1 MGSGAAMAEQL
12 TEVDT
17 TYVGA
22 YDMET
27 VDVTYRTANTTDDP
41 AIAVQANVGLRMNTL
56 TGKIL
61 LESGNF
67 DNSIEKDG
75 LIGLS
80 IVGSSTDK
88 QTSLENLTITINSH
102 DSSEPPPVPNGE
114 TTAGTAYIYG
124 VTGDRSDTISLTN
137 TDITINA
144 HSNKNG
150 AWIYGLGYER
160 LTLGMK
166 IGIVDADSSITIR
179 DTDPGVARYAG
190 IFAND
195 IEEFH
200 GTVDIESVSETI
212 GASSQGA
219 GIRITGGAGDAILAG
234 TVKVNTVDTATGI
247 SLKGGADTI
256 STRIET
262 QAAGTA
268 LGIMVNA
275 NAGRVNSISSQITAT
290 GKLSD
295 LISSHNAGSATG
307 IHIESGTV
315 GSISS
320 QVTASGDGSYVFG
333 VIVYNTKFTDNE
345 ASPYVESINGAINVN
360 YGGLGY
366 NNSTAGIASHLGSS
380 LTYADGTVHQT
391 GFGELRGTVT
401 ATGERNAVGLEL
413 RAGYGIPD
421 AMAGTTPSLNVSGTI
436 YGSISATTTE
446 TYILRPGQTDTS
458 GNYIPELNGSR
469 DSIHAKSTVAIRV
482 DEGIETFEQVS
493 NVSELFPDG
502 YPSKNDPNEAQ
513 VERATLVFGNGA
525 SAVARVGTGYGDAI
539 GFSTQNLALRTENAN
554 DRVTLIG
561 DITSVAHGGFI
572 KTGADS
578 VDITT
583 ENSPTGELIGDRGLH
598 FERGNYDVSSDY
610 WFVNS
615 VSLGTVMGSE
625 VSKVQLKDST
635 RMFDTHTMNF
645 HANSTSSYSQLGI
658 AAGEQMTITELGSIN
673 VTLGEEL
680 MGTEVFRLTLID
692 GDMIDTMGGKL
703 TVHLHDVLP
712 SGTDG
717 LADDLSSIYVEYD
730 GVRQYYADGPL
741 TFTYTGNATD
751 FVIGRGVIP
760 EPSTATLSVMALAG
774 LLARRRRRK
783 V

>member
-1 MGSGAAMAEQL
+1 MAEQL

-17 TYVGA
+17 TYVGGKQF
-22 YDMET
+22 ET
-27 VDVTYRTANTTDDP
+27 VDVIYKTANTTDDP
-41 AIAVQANVGLRMNTL
+41 ATAVHADVGKGMDTL
-56 TGKIL
+56 TGSIVL
-61 LESGNF
+61 DSGNF

-75 LIGLS
+75 LIGLY
-80 IVGSSTDK
+80 ITGTSTDK
-88 QTSLENLTITINSH
+88 QTTLENLSITINSH

-114 TTAGTAYIYG
+114 TTPGTRYIYG
-124 VTGDRSDTISLTN
+124 VTGYSYSRDTISLTN

-144 HSNKNG
+144 HSNKSG
-150 AWIYGLGYER
+150 AWIYGLGYEER
-160 LTLGMK
+160 GIGMT
-166 IGIVDADSSITIR
+166 IGVVDADSSITIR

-190 IFAND
+190 IYAND

-219 GIRITGGAGDAILAG
+219 GIRITGGSGDAILAG

-262 QAAGTA
+262 KAAGTA

-275 NAGRVNSISSQITAT
+275 NEGRVNSISSQITAT
-290 GKLSD
+290 GELSE

-315 GSISS
+315 GSITS

-345 ASPYVESINGAINVN
+345 ASPYVESINGAINVD
-360 YGGLGY
+360 YSGLGY
-366 NNSTAGIASHLGSS
+366 NNSIGGIASHLGSQ

-391 GFGELRGTVT
+391 GFGELRGTVS
-401 ATGERNAVGLEL
+401 ATGARNAVGLDL
-413 RAGYGIPD
+413 RAGYSIPD
-421 AMAGTTPSLNVSGTI
+421 AMAGTTPTLNVSGTI
-436 YGSISATTTE
+436 YGAISATTTE
-446 TYILRPGQTDTS
+446 TYIIRPGETDTL

-482 DEGIETFEQVS
+482 DEGIETFEQVN
-493 NVSELFPDG
+493 NVSELYPDG
-502 YPSKNDPNEAQ
+502 TPSKTDPNIAK
-513 VERATLVFGNGA
+513 VEKATLVFGNGA
-525 SAVARVGTGYGDAI
+525 SATAKVGTGYGDAI
-539 GFSTQNLALRTENAN
+539 AFNTNNLALRTVNAN
-554 DRVTLIG
+554 DKVTLFG
-561 DITSVAHGGFI
+561 DITSVAHGGYI

-625 VSKVQLKDST
+625 VSKVHLKDST
-635 RMFDTHTMNF
+635 RMFDTHTMSF
-645 HANSTSSYSQLGI
+645 HVNSTSSHSQLSI
-658 AAGEQMTITELGSIN
+658 AAGEQMTITELGNIN

-680 MGTEVFRLTLID
+680 MGTEVFRLTIID
-692 GDMIDTMGGKL
+692 GDMIDATGGTL
-703 TVHLHDVLP
+703 TVNLKDLVAG
-712 SGTDG
+712 GTTG
-717 LADDLSSIYVEYD
+717 LEDDLSSIYVEYD
-730 GVRQYYADGPL
+730 GVRKYYEDGGVSFSYNG
-741 TFTYTGNATD
+741 TATD

-760 EPSTATLSVMALAG
+760 EPSTATLSIMALAG
-774 LLARRRRRK
+774 LLARRRRK
-783 V
+783 A